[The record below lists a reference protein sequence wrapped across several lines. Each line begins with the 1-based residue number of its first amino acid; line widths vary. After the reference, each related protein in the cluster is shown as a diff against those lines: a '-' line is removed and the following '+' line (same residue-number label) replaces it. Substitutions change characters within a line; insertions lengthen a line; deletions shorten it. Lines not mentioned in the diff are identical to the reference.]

1 MNEVEIRK
9 LHSIEDFDQVVKL
22 QKIVWGLSDI
32 DLTPAHHFDISVKTG
47 AILLGAFVEKELA
60 GYVYSFPACYKNRWV
75 QHSRQ
80 LGVLLRFRGGKIG
93 KMLKW
98 AQRRDALEKGY
109 QLITWTVEPLLSRN
123 ARLNFHTLGAVTRTY
138 MTDFYRATPALSL
151 ASGVPVD
158 RLYLEWHLSSRRVE
172 ERFVQSPGPPGLE
185 IASVL
190 QRMEGSSPGLPGVP
204 DLFHSDKEL
213 SVEIPRDIGRFS
225 ENRSFISAWQEAV
238 RVTLDHYF
246 AGGYRIDDFILAE
259 DRCFYILRLLSEG
272 ELDED

>member
-1 MNEVEIRK
+1 MTEADIRR
-9 LHSIEDFDQVVKL
+9 LHSVEDFDRVVKL

-47 AILLGAFVEKELA
+47 AILLGAFVENELA

-80 LGVLLRFRGGKIG
+80 LGVLPRFRGGKIG

-123 ARLNFHTLGAVTRTY
+123 ARLNFHALGAVTRTY
-138 MTDFYRATPALSL
+138 MADFYRATPALSL

-158 RLYLEWHLSSRRVE
+158 RLYLEWHLSSPRVE
-172 ERFVQSPGPPGLE
+172 KRFVQSPGPPGPE
-185 IASVL
+185 IGAVL
-190 QRMEGSSPGLPGVP
+190 QRMEGGGPGLPGVP
-204 DLFHSDKEL
+204 DLTRSEEQL
-213 SVEIPRDIGRFS
+213 SVEIPRDITRYA
-225 ENRSFISAWQEAV
+225 ENRSFISAWQAAV
-238 RVTLDHYF
+238 RLALEHYF
-246 AGGYRIDDFILAE
+246 GGGYWIDDFILAE
-259 DRCFYILRLLSEG
+259 DRCFFVLRLQGKG
-272 ELDED
+272 EWDAD